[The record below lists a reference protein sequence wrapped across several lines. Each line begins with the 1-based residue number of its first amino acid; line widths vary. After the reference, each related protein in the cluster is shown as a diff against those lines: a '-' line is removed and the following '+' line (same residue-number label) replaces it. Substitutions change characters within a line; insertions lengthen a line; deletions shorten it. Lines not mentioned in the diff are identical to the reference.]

1 MIATRDLQ
9 MEAYRKIDM
18 LPDDDVRLIISIID
32 KINPSPA
39 VIKAEDR
46 KKKVMAMAGKYDFDE
61 KAVESLRMESMI

>member
-46 KKKVMAMAGKYDFDE
+46 KKRSWQWRENMI
-61 KAVESLRMESMI
+61 SMKRQ